1 MHLLPPEAQTTG
13 WSASSVRTSGRQIVV
28 KSTNGSILV
37 LKYFPALPLESSG
50 FDGIN
55 AVNVTGAGD
64 SLVGSL
70 LASVVSNGPEPQNPF
85 LDPQQLDAA
94 MARAQKAAIL
104 TLHSSLAV
112 SPLLSSG

>member
-1 MHLLPPEAQTTG
+1 MHLPPPEAQTTG

-50 FDGIN
+50 SDT
-55 AVNVTGAGD
+55 VNVTGAGD

-70 LASVVSNGPEPQNPF
+70 LASVVSNGAEPRNPF

-94 MARAQKAAIL
+94 IARAQNAAIL
-104 TLHSSLAV
+104 TLRSPLAV